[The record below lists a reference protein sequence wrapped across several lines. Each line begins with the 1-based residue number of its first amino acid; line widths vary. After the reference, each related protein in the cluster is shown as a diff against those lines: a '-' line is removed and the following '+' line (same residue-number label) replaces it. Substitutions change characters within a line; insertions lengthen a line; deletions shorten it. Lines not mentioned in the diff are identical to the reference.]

1 MERSFGVHRK
11 SISEGIIL
19 VAVFLFLLFL
29 SSCVT
34 TGTTPDSAGTKGV
47 EKQREKPAAFQSEDY
62 ILYELEGNETPESLA
77 RRFLGDPKKRW
88 IIEDNNEGLRF
99 EKGQLIVIPI
109 KEEARGGLTV
119 NGYQKIPI
127 LTYHRFSKKSKS
139 RLSIPGQVFDQQMAY
154 LKENGYRVIPL
165 SDLIAFMQFRTALP
179 KKAVV
184 ITIDDGYKSVY
195 DTAFPIL
202 KKYGFTATLFV
213 YTDFIGIPGS
223 SVTWEQL
230 KEMKSSGFEV
240 GSHTLSHSNLTKK
253 RENESEGAYI
263 KRIEEELVLSK
274 QIIDKKLHQNTMAI
288 AFPYGAYNRQILD
301 LSEKAGYKL
310 GLSVKRGGN
319 PFFTNPLSLRRS
331 QLLNRDLNYF
341 IKNLDTFYDV
351 SLR

>member
-1 MERSFGVHRK
+1 MKKRVELQRK
-11 SISEGIIL
+11 SSAGGIFFAIGL
-19 VAVFLFLLFL
+19 WLLFF

-34 TGTTPDSAGTKGV
+34 TGTTPDNTDTKGADKQH
-47 EKQREKPAAFQSEDY
+47 EKSAVYQSEDY

-77 RRFLGDPKKRW
+77 RRFLSDPKKKW
-88 IIEDNNEGLRF
+88 LIEDNNEGIRY
-99 EKGQLIVIPI
+99 EKGQLIVIPL

-127 LTYHRFSKKSKS
+127 LTYHRFGKKSKS
-139 RLSIPGQVFDQQMAY
+139 RLSIPGPVFDQQMAY

-165 SDLIAFMQFRTALP
+165 SDLIGFMQFRTDLP

-184 ITIDDGYKSVY
+184 ITIDDGYRSVY

-202 KKYGFTATLFV
+202 KKYGFTATLFI
-213 YTDFIGIPGS
+213 YLDFIGIPGS

-240 GSHTLSHSNLTKK
+240 GSHTLSHCNLTKK
-253 RENESEGAYI
+253 RKDESEKVYI
-263 KRIEEELVLSK
+263 ERVEKELVLSK
-274 QIIDKKLHQNTMAI
+274 QIIDKKLNQNTVAI
-288 AFPYGAYNRQILD
+288 AFPYGAYNQEILNIC
-301 LSEKAGYKL
+301 EKAGYKL

-319 PFFTNPLSLRRS
+319 PFFANRLSLKRS
-331 QLLNRDLNYF
+331 QLLSRDLDYF
-341 IKNLDTFYDV
+341 IKNLETFHDV